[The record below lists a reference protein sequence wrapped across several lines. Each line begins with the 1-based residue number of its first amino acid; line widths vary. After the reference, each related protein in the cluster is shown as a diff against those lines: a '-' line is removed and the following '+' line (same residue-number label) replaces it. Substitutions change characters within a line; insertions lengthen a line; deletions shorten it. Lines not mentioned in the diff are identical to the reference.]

1 MNGGGVEVSVHFH
14 NVRKSFLK
22 SPSFKIASETSYLR
36 LFLKLMLP
44 ISNAKKFQW
53 DIFGDFHTVV
63 FFRPLNG
70 TRHST
75 AAAEKSLNERM
86 EVFIA
91 LEMKSNISWSGRVE

>member
-1 MNGGGVEVSVHFH
+1 
-14 NVRKSFLK
+14 
-22 SPSFKIASETSYLR
+22 
-36 LFLKLMLP
+36 MLP

-75 AAAEKSLNERM
+75 AAAEKKFEWKNGSIYSFRNEVQYIM
-86 EVFIA
+86 E
-91 LEMKSNISWSGRVE
+91 WTSGVIGVWEIQFSC

>member
-1 MNGGGVEVSVHFH
+1 MNGGGVEVSVPFH
-14 NVRKSFLK
+14 NVWKSFLK
-22 SPSFKIASETSYLR
+22 SRLLKLQVKRATFIFKTN
-36 LFLKLMLP
+36 LMLP